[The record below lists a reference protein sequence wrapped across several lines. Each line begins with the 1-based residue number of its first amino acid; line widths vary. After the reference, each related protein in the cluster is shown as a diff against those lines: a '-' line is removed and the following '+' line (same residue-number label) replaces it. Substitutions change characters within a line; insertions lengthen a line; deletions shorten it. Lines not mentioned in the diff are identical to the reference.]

1 MCLENVLMTANYQFL
16 LENFMQIWN
25 MKEKIFYFNQ
35 NWVLSF
41 LEDFMCIIIVK
52 YVHNKVLYLYIV
64 SWFYFLS
71 NE

>member
-41 LEDFMCIIIVK
+41 LEDFMCIIIVT